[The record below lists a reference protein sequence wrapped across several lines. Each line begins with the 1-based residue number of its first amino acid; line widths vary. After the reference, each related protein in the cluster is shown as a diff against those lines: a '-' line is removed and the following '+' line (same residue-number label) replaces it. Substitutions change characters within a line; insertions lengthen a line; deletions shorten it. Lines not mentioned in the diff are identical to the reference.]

1 MGSITNKINKKIEVI
16 ASILGAIGLIY
27 LSYPMESNIKRILL
41 NPFFQITWLL
51 IIVWIYNSFNR
62 HIAMIMGIL
71 FVGMRVFLKGKF
83 IENFENNKKNNE
95 KNNKKN
101 NEKNIKTMNKQS
113 KIKLAQLQ
121 LDKSKYPLAIQ
132 TILEIQDKYPTTDLK
147 LLKTQDID
155 TLGKYTP
162 EQYPEN
168 VGLPKPVAK
177 NDLDYSKLVKEN
189 KVIEFK

>member
-1 MGSITNKINKKIEVI
+1 MGSITNKINKKIELI

-27 LSYPMESNIKRILL
+27 LSYPMESNIKRVIL

-51 IIVWIYNSFNR
+51 IIVWVYNSFNR

-83 IENFENNKKNNE
+83 IEKFENINENENNKNSEQIINAMNE
-95 KNNKKN
+95 
-101 NEKNIKTMNKQS
+101 QS

-121 LDKSKYPLAIQ
+121 LDKSKYPLAIK

-147 LLKTQDID
+147 ILKTQDID
-155 TLGKYTP
+155 ALGKYTP

>member
-27 LSYPMESNIKRILL
+27 LSYPKESNIKRVLL

-51 IIVWIYNSFNR
+51 IIVWIYNSLNR

-83 IENFENNKKNNE
+83 IEKFENINENENNKNSEQIINAMNE
-95 KNNKKN
+95 
-101 NEKNIKTMNKQS
+101 QS

-121 LDKSKYPLAIQ
+121 LDKSKYPLAIK

-147 LLKTQDID
+147 ILKTQDID

-168 VGLPKPVAK
+168 VGLPKPISK
-177 NDLDYSKLVKEN
+177 NDLDYSTLVKEN

>member
-27 LSYPMESNIKRILL
+27 LSYPMESNIKRVLL

-83 IENFENNKKNNE
+83 IEKFENNDKNNDKNNE
-95 KNNKKN
+95 KTIKSM
-101 NEKNIKTMNKQS
+101 NEQS

-121 LDKSKYPLAIQ
+121 LDKSKYPLAIK

-147 LLKTQDID
+147 ILKTQDID
-155 TLGKYTP
+155 SLGKYTP

-168 VGLPKPVAK
+168 VGLPKPVSK
-177 NDLDYSKLVKEN
+177 NDLDYSTLVKEN
-189 KVIEFK
+189 KVIEFT

>member
-16 ASILGAIGLIY
+16 ASILGALGLIY
-27 LSYPMESNIKRILL
+27 LSYPIESNIKRILL

-83 IENFENNKKNNE
+83 IETFENNE
-95 KNNKKN
+95 KN
-101 NEKNIKTMNKQS
+101 NEKNIKAMNEQS

-121 LDKSKYPLAIQ
+121 LDKSKYPLADARIEVMEVPGSPGSYQ
-132 TILEIQDKYPTTDLK
+132 AVAHLRPWLQFEELTTSMRLVARIPK
-147 LLKTQDID
+147 KT
-155 TLGKYTP
+155 K
-162 EQYPEN
+162 
-168 VGLPKPVAK
+168 
-177 NDLDYSKLVKEN
+177 
-189 KVIEFK
+189 

>member
-1 MGSITNKINKKIEVI
+1 MGSITNKINKKIELI

-27 LSYPMESNIKRILL
+27 LSYPMESNIKRVIL

-51 IIVWIYNSFNR
+51 IIVWVYNSFNR

-71 FVGMRVFLKGKF
+71 FVGMRIFLKGKF
-83 IENFENNKKNNE
+83 IEKFENINENENNKNSEQIINAMNE
-95 KNNKKN
+95 
-101 NEKNIKTMNKQS
+101 QS

-121 LDKSKYPLAIQ
+121 LDKSKYPLAIK

-147 LLKTQDID
+147 ILKTQDID
-155 TLGKYTP
+155 ALGKYTP

-168 VGLPKPVAK
+168 VGLPKPVSK
-177 NDLDYSKLVKEN
+177 NDLDYSTLVKEN

>member
-83 IENFENNKKNNE
+83 IENFENINE
-95 KNNKKN
+95 NENNKN
-101 NEKNIKTMNKQS
+101 SEQIINAMNEQF